1 MFCDAR
7 LRLELVGYR
16 ASNEIGDRLHT
27 PLWVISNL
35 SGDHLPHVLLDLDRD
50 AVVLVGVTL
59 GLRGQGFTPL
69 GALSTDNGIAR
80 VLGELD
86 A

>member
-7 LRLELVGYR
+7 LRLELMGDGP
-16 ASNEIGDRLHT
+16 SDELGDRSDA
-27 PLWVISNL
+27 PFGMIPYL